1 MNDNGQLKGVDEEAL
16 DFYQNNYLPTLSYV
30 QKQDNDGSYK
40 VVSLITHNAEK
51 ALQLMIL
58 MVKECADIVA
68 KESQRSSLK
77 NSSHLS

>member
-51 ALQLMIL
+51 GLIQPNGTDKRFNFNAYAWTFE
-58 MVKECADIVA
+58 K
-68 KESQRSSLK
+68 
-77 NSSHLS
+77 